1 MGEFGK
7 GQRNSLGD
15 GIVPYLFRWQLQ
27 RCAHIVKLHQ
37 TEHVNYTSIKIWC
50 KSEPIMRLKK
60 EKEKRKRNPLLYQ
73 RPLANKCRDIKEA
86 ESQYSFPIRLER
98 EVTEESILT
107 GAKGICR
114 QLAKSRE
121 KRILSLCFQLLNP
134 TLLPP

>member
-1 MGEFGK
+1 
-7 GQRNSLGD
+7 
-15 GIVPYLFRWQLQ
+15 
-27 RCAHIVKLHQ
+27 
-37 TEHVNYTSIKIWC
+37 
-50 KSEPIMRLKK
+50 MRLKK

-121 KRILSLCFQLLNP
+121 KRIVFMLSTPESNP
-134 TLLPP
+134 FASIMDRP